1 MNMKKLISAICV
13 SIVLSAC
20 NQQSKTA
27 QAEEP
32 VQSIQAADCTAPMDI
47 TVEQYL
53 INLEQAFKTQNVSTK
68 IHNKN
73 IVKTDCG
80 YDLTLVMDFGAI
92 ALKLDEQQKIR
103 AISVGYILKTDGE
116 KGQNLVNNAINGLHS
131 IQAVLSLT
139 TTDKLGESEAG
150 KQLFTALTEVV
161 KESNQ
166 TGARAQKDVPA
177 DGILYSVVFEKET
190 NTIAI
195 IGRKQP

>member
-1 MNMKKLISAICV
+1 MNMKKLIAAICV

-53 INLEQAFKTQNVSTK
+53 INLEQAFKAQNVSTK

-150 KQLFTALTEVV
+150 KQLFTALTKVV

-166 TGARAQKDVPA
+166 TGATAQKDVPA

>member
-1 MNMKKLISAICV
+1 MNMKKLIVAICV

-53 INLEQAFKTQNVSTK
+53 INLEQVFKAQNVSTK

-166 TGARAQKDVPA
+166 TGATAQKDVPA
-177 DGILYSVVFEKET
+177 DGILYSVAFEKET

>member
-1 MNMKKLISAICV
+1 MDMKKLIAAICV

-53 INLEQAFKTQNVSTK
+53 INLEQAFKAQNVSTK

-166 TGARAQKDVPA
+166 TGATTQKDVPA

>member
-166 TGARAQKDVPA
+166 TGATAQKDVPA
-177 DGILYSVVFEKET
+177 DGILYSLVFEKET

>member
-103 AISVGYILKTDGE
+103 AISVSYILKTDGE

-166 TGARAQKDVPA
+166 TGATAQKDVPA

>member
-1 MNMKKLISAICV
+1 MNMKKLIAAICV

-53 INLEQAFKTQNVSTK
+53 INLEQAFKDQNVSTK

-116 KGQNLVNNAINGLHS
+116 GQNLVNNAINGLHS
-131 IQAVLSLT
+131 IQAVLSLS
-139 TTDKLGESEAG
+139 TTDKLGESGTG
-150 KQLFTALTEVV
+150 KQLFTALTDVV

-166 TGARAQKDVPA
+166 TGATEQKDVPA

>member
-13 SIVLSAC
+13 SIVLSPC

-166 TGARAQKDVPA
+166 TGATAQKDVPA

>member
-13 SIVLSAC
+13 SIFLSAC

-166 TGARAQKDVPA
+166 TGATAQKDVPA

>member
-13 SIVLSAC
+13 SIVLSAF

-166 TGARAQKDVPA
+166 TGATAQKDVPA

>member
-1 MNMKKLISAICV
+1 MKKLIAAICV

-53 INLEQAFKTQNVSTK
+53 INLEQAFKAQNVSTK

-92 ALKLDEQQKIR
+92 GLKLDEQQKIR

-166 TGARAQKDVPA
+166 TGATAQKDVPA

>member
-53 INLEQAFKTQNVSTK
+53 INLEQAFKAQNVSTK

-92 ALKLDEQQKIR
+92 GLKLDEQQKIR

-166 TGARAQKDVPA
+166 TGATAQKDVPA

>member
-53 INLEQAFKTQNVSTK
+53 INLEQTFKTQNVSTK

-166 TGARAQKDVPA
+166 TGATAQKDVPA

>member
-53 INLEQAFKTQNVSTK
+53 INWEQAFKTQNVSTK

-166 TGARAQKDVPA
+166 TGATAQKDVPA

>member
-1 MNMKKLISAICV
+1 
-13 SIVLSAC
+13 
-20 NQQSKTA
+20 
-27 QAEEP
+27 
-32 VQSIQAADCTAPMDI
+32 MDI

-166 TGARAQKDVPA
+166 TGATAQKDVPA

>member
-1 MNMKKLISAICV
+1 MKKLISAICV

-166 TGARAQKDVPA
+166 TGATAQKDVPA

>member
-80 YDLTLVMDFGAI
+80 YDLTLVMDFRAI

-166 TGARAQKDVPA
+166 TGATAQKDVPA

>member
-1 MNMKKLISAICV
+1 MNMKNLIAAICV

-53 INLEQAFKTQNVSTK
+53 INLEQAFKDQKVSTK

-116 KGQNLVNNAINGLHS
+116 GQNLVNNAINGLHS
-131 IQAVLSLT
+131 IQAVLSLS
-139 TTDKLGESEAG
+139 TTDKLGESETG
-150 KQLFTALTEVV
+150 KQLFTALTDVV

-166 TGARAQKDVPA
+166 TGATEQKDVTA

>member
-166 TGARAQKDVPA
+166 TGATAQKDVPA
-177 DGILYSVVFEKET
+177 DGILYGVVFEKET

>member
-1 MNMKKLISAICV
+1 MNMKKLIVAICV

-53 INLEQAFKTQNVSTK
+53 INLEQAFKAQNVSTK

-166 TGARAQKDVPA
+166 TGATAQKDVPA
-177 DGILYSVVFEKET
+177 DGILYSVAFEKET

>member
-53 INLEQAFKTQNVSTK
+53 INLEQAFKAQNVSTK

-73 IVKTDCG
+73 IIKTDCG

-166 TGARAQKDVPA
+166 TGATAQKDVPA

>member
-32 VQSIQAADCTAPMDI
+32 VQSVQAADCTAPMDI

-53 INLEQAFKTQNVSTK
+53 INLEQAFKAQNVSTK

-73 IVKTDCG
+73 IIKTDCG

-166 TGARAQKDVPA
+166 TGATAQKDVPA

>member
-53 INLEQAFKTQNVSTK
+53 INLEQAFKAQNVSTK

-166 TGARAQKDVPA
+166 TGATAQKDVPA
-177 DGILYSVVFEKET
+177 DGILYSVVFEEET

>member
-103 AISVGYILKTDGE
+103 TISVGYILKTDGE

-166 TGARAQKDVPA
+166 TGATAQKDVPA

>member
-139 TTDKLGESEAG
+139 TIDKLGESEAG

-166 TGARAQKDVPA
+166 TGATAQKDVPA

>member
-53 INLEQAFKTQNVSTK
+53 INLEQAFKTQNISTK

-166 TGARAQKDVPA
+166 TGATAQKDVPA

>member
-103 AISVGYILKTDGE
+103 AISVDYILKTDGE

-150 KQLFTALTEVV
+150 KQLRQRIQSDR
-161 KESNQ
+161 SNS
-166 TGARAQKDVPA
+166 AKRR
-177 DGILYSVVFEKET
+177 S
-190 NTIAI
+190 
-195 IGRKQP
+195 GRWYFI

>member
-53 INLEQAFKTQNVSTK
+53 INLEQAFKAQNVSTK

-166 TGARAQKDVPA
+166 TGVTAQKDVPA

>member
-20 NQQSKTA
+20 DQQSKTA

-166 TGARAQKDVPA
+166 TGATAQKDVPA

>member
-1 MNMKKLISAICV
+1 MNMKKLIAAICV

-20 NQQSKTA
+20 NQQLKTA

-53 INLEQAFKTQNVSTK
+53 INLEQAFKAQNVSTK

-139 TTDKLGESEAG
+139 TTDKLGESEVG

-166 TGARAQKDVPA
+166 TGATAQKDVPA
-177 DGILYSVVFEKET
+177 DGILYSVAFEKET